1 MTTALVAVTTGSSE
15 LATGAAFDVGVL
27 AGVKSPN
34 TLEQYRIHWHAYTVF
49 AGSWQDATQPATL
62 ARWRQH
68 LLEAGYT
75 GKDGQPHPYTVSAI
89 NLRLAAIRSVMQQ
102 AAQQGYISHETAKA
116 FKAIEGLK
124 QSANKER
131 RRAHAR
137 TPITPEEMDAICN
150 APDTSTA
157 AGMMHRALLLTLRG
171 TGGRIS
177 DVVTLTV
184 DQLQEYTAKKDGRRG
199 WVVYLM
205 GKNEDTPTPV
215 EISRQA
221 KEAIDAWLTVR
232 RERFGVDV
240 PAIFTGF
247 TGRGDRQ
254 PTASH
259 ITRQAAWQLVTR
271 YAGKVDLQHVKPHD
285 FRRYV
290 GTQLAETDIRLAQ
303 KQLRHKRIETTA
315 QHYVLDDVKLG
326 HMDNL

>member
-1 MTTALVAVTTGSSE
+1 MTTALSVHTS
-15 LATGAAFDVGVL
+15 AAIAAAPVFDVGVL

-34 TLEQYRIHWHAYTVF
+34 TLEQYRLHWQTYTLF
-49 AGSWQDATQPATL
+49 AGTWQDATQPPTL

-68 LLEAGYT
+68 LLAVGYT
-75 GKDGQPHPYTVSAI
+75 GRDGEHHPYTVSAI
-89 NLRLAAIRSVMQQ
+89 NLRLAAIRSVMHE
-102 AAQQGYISHETAKA
+102 AAQQGYIPHETAKA

-124 QSANKER
+124 QSANKDR

-137 TPITPEEMDAICN
+137 TPITPAEMDAICN

-157 AGMMHRALLLTLRG
+157 AGTMHRALLLTLRG

-177 DVVTLTV
+177 DVVTMTV
-184 DQLQEYTAKKDGRRG
+184 GQLQEYESKKDKKRG

-205 GKNEDTPTPV
+205 GKNESEPTPV

-221 KEAIDAWLTVR
+221 MEAIDAWLAVR
-232 RERFGVDV
+232 RERFGIDV
-240 PAIFTGF
+240 PDIFTGF

-254 PTASH
+254 PAAEH
-259 ITRQAAWQLVTR
+259 ITRQAAWQIVIR
-271 YAGKVDLQHVKPHD
+271 HAGKVGLQHIKPHD

-290 GTQLAETDIRLAQ
+290 GTQLAESDIRLAQ

>member
-1 MTTALVAVTTGSSE
+1 LDTALVATGHTALVE
-15 LATGAAFDVGVL
+15 VYPFGVDIL
-27 AGVKSPN
+27 VGVKSPN
-34 TLEQYRIHWHAYTVF
+34 TLEQYKLHWQTYTQF
-49 AGSWQDATQPATL
+49 AITWAEATQPATL

-68 LLEAGYT
+68 LLEVGYT
-75 GKDGQPHPYTVSAI
+75 GKNGHHPYTVNAI
-89 NLRLAAIRSVMQQ
+89 NLRLAAIRSVMHE

-137 TPITPEEMDAICN
+137 TAITPEDMDCICN
-150 APDTSTA
+150 APDTTTA

-177 DVVTLTV
+177 DVVTMTTAQV
-184 DQLQEYTAKKDGRRG
+184 QEYESKKDKRRG

-205 GKNEDTPTPV
+205 DKNESEPTPV

-221 KEAIDAWLTVR
+221 KEAIDAWLVVR
-232 RERFGVDV
+232 RARFGIDV
-240 PAIFTGF
+240 PDIFTGF

-254 PTASH
+254 PAAEH
-259 ITRQAAWQLVTR
+259 ITRQAAWQLVIR
-271 YAGKVDLQHVKPHD
+271 YAGKVGLQHIKPHD

-290 GTQLAETDIRLAQ
+290 GTQLAESDIRLAQ

-326 HMDNL
+326 HMDSL